1 MQQHTIVIAD
11 QSGVIQFWSDGAAK
25 LIGYS
30 HGEAVG
36 KKLDLIVPP
45 EFRDQ
50 HWHGFGSAMKGGEVK
65 SAGTFF
71 DLPVRCHTGE
81 TKTLRGQLHVLRS
94 EPEGPIGAMAI
105 FTAPTAERI

>member
-1 MQQHTIVIAD
+1 MQQHAIVIAD
-11 QSGVIQFWSDGAAK
+11 QTGVIRLWNDGAAK

-30 HGEAVG
+30 RDEAVG

-50 HWHGFGSAMKGGEVK
+50 HWHGFGNAMKGGEVK

-71 DLPVRCHTGE
+71 DLPVRCRAGE

-94 EPEGPIGAMAI
+94 ETEGPIGAMAI
-105 FTAPTAERI
+105 FTVPTTERT